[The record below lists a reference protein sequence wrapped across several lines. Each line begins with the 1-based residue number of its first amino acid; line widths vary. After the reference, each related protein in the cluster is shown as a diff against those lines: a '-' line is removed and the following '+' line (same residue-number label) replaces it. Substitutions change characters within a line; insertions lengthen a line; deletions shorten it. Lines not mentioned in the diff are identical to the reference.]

1 MDMTTES
8 KPLCVITGACGS
20 LGWSITKQ
28 LTASGLHILAIDLPE
43 VVERRKNETTET
55 GISFMSL
62 DLMFPH
68 AADAI
73 LDAVA
78 AMGRSLRVLVN
89 NAAFTGDAPLRG
101 YACAFDDQTD
111 EAFDSALTLN
121 LAVPFRLA
129 RRLAPALRGTEGS
142 VIINIASI
150 YGLVGPDP
158 RMYESTSIGNPAGYS
173 ASKGGLIQLTRYLST
188 VLAPEVRVNCI
199 APGGLARGQ
208 DPTFVERYKER
219 TPLRR
224 MGTEQEIADAVE
236 WLASDNASYL
246 TGQTIAVDGGWTA
259 W

>member
-1 MDMTTES
+1 
-8 KPLCVITGACGS
+8 
-20 LGWSITKQ
+20 
-28 LTASGLHILAIDLPE
+28 
-43 VVERRKNETTET
+43 
-55 GISFMSL
+55 
-62 DLMFPH
+62 
-68 AADAI
+68 
-73 LDAVA
+73 
-78 AMGRSLRVLVN
+78 
-89 NAAFTGDAPLRG
+89 
-101 YACAFDDQTD
+101 
-111 EAFDSALTLN
+111 
-121 LAVPFRLA
+121 
-129 RRLAPALRGTEGS
+129 
-142 VIINIASI
+142 
-150 YGLVGPDP
+150 
-158 RMYESTSIGNPAGYS
+158 MYESTSIGNPAGYS